1 MRILTALAVLPFV
14 AAVGCGAQ
22 LVDCEA
28 LARDQ
33 EACMDEEAIADCK
46 ATNAQCEE
54 LGGEVLVLESCP
66 LQFAC
71 DSTSP

>member
-1 MRILTALAVLPFV
+1 MRILTALALLPFGI
-14 AAVGCGAQ
+14 AVGCGAK
-22 LVDCEA
+22 LADCEA

-33 EACMDEEAIADCK
+33 AACMNDQALADCR
-46 ATNAQCEE
+46 ATNTQCEE
-54 LGGEVLVLESCP
+54 SGGEVLVLESCP